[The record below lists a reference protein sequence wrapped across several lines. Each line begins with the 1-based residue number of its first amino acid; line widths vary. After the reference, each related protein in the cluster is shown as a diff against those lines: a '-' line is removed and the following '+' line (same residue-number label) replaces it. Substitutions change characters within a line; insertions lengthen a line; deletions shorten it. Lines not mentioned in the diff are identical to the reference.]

1 MSASSSTASSTLTRS
16 RLAVFGFASVA
27 TAVTAYWFYR
37 SLIEEEDK
45 AQVSGLRRSNAVHRR
60 RRRTTTNDISP
71 DLRHGGDVFF
81 DDAVGNDGQGQVVPR
96 TLTDGETVVDD
107 QAFAEDYGWTNMP
120 QSYQRNGQN
129 IVQLLFR
136 VSEDAT
142 RRNAYVHRGCAC
154 NSCNMLP
161 IRGIRYRC
169 ANCADYDLC
178 EGCESQGL
186 HIKTHIFYKIKVPAI
201 SFGPRHIQ
209 PVWYTGDPENVMRAL
224 PKEITTKLS
233 RETGFERPELEAYWE
248 QWTFMANTD
257 WRDDPDDINLAMDR
271 RTFERCLVP
280 LGGSN
285 NSAPSLIYDRM
296 FAFYDTNKDDLIS
309 FPEFLHGV
317 AYRKKKDKWR
327 KIFEGYDIDGDGF
340 VDRKDCLRMFRSY
353 YVLHRQIHKDMI
365 EGAEEQQMSSTEAHR
380 LISGR
385 QPLSS
390 AFGQDGRYPR
400 APDPRTG
407 EGKSAQ
413 VNGDLQIVD
422 GKGIMNESGNDTG
435 NREDIFKRED
445 PRMNRSNWDGELDR
459 YSSAYWD
466 TMVNPPHTVDEMPA
480 VLQNLQRV
488 RGQIVEAL
496 SDAPVESATIER
508 EDDEVSNSDS
518 ALSNPVADRNWPP
531 SYPKILDEDAEAI
544 DGPGTT
550 VENVRKESRRA
561 VIQQAVYREQTQ
573 DDIHNRWQRR
583 RFYTDEEEGAAPPA
597 HWKEEDDILA
607 QSGKAGESSK
617 AHSRP
622 TIHSRSSSR
631 VRFAEDMDD
640 FDTQSNVST
649 SSRSVPERWGGMEI
663 PDAERDAGKEILYQ
677 VTQQAFNELL
687 DPLFKDKEDQ
697 AIEAASTKA
706 EREQWGSL
714 YNNPEFIQWALEKE
728 AEETKPK
735 KVKITRYP
743 ADGPP
748 PPPPPP
754 GTSSLWPTFT
764 EVEVEQ
770 VREIPLEELLAATGF
785 EVDESL
791 ARQNE
796 DNDDDKGDGEEIS
809 DFESIPE
816 TTPPR
821 AQVDEPSS
829 SEMPVA
835 IVPRSSARPEEHE
848 PMMRISSR
856 EATADGSGIDDEAI
870 GELPQVT
877 VSAINAVQGDRPRS
891 GTSSTD
897 VVVHDAV
904 VLDEKVSEEPSG
916 SALESVTEEDV
927 YRSRVS
933 SNDDSQGSAESS
945 SKGASEV
952 TVPVLPEPG
961 QLGFNLRNSST
972 DAVDNPSEV
981 VVNLPGSRDVQERAV
996 QFDLPEYSTPDTTD
1010 RDPTLP
1016 QFRPD
1021 TIDTPRLTTES
1032 LLLLQQD
1039 PEVRSQIAYGKDKE
1053 LPDVTPLSNGTDP
1066 SKPAITYKR
1075 PRRERLYE
1083 LWKIDRAEKEAE
1095 RKGGWGRLSFEE
1107 FDSRV
1112 KSATG
1117 EGRGSQMD
1125 YLGSWI
1131 DFCIP

>member
-1 MSASSSTASSTLTRS
+1 MSASSSVASSTLTRS
-16 RLAVFGFASVA
+16 RLAVLGFASVA
-27 TAVTAYWFYR
+27 TACTAYWFYR
-37 SLIEEEDK
+37 SFVEEER
-45 AQVSGLRRSNAVHRR
+45 AHVTGLHRSNAVHRR
-60 RRRTTTNDISP
+60 RRRTTTNENTPAFI
-71 DLRHGGDVFF
+71 HGAGIFV
-81 DDAVGNDGQGQVVPR
+81 DDAVENDGEGHIVAR

-107 QAFAEDYGWTNMP
+107 QAFAEEYGWTNMP

-186 HIKTHIFYKIKVPAI
+186 HTKTHIFYKIKVPAS

-209 PVWYTGDPENVMRAL
+209 PVWYSGDPESVTRVL

-233 RETGFERPELEAYWE
+233 RETGFERPELDAYWE

-280 LGGSN
+280 TGGYRH
-285 NSAPSLIYDRM
+285 SAPSLIFDRM
-296 FAFYDTNKDDLIS
+296 FAFYDTNKDDLIG

-317 AYRKKKDKWR
+317 AYRKKKDKWK
-327 KIFEGYDIDGDGF
+327 KIFDGYDIDGDGY
-340 VDRKDCLRMFRSY
+340 VDRKDFLRMFRSY
-353 YVLHRQIHKDMI
+353 YVLHRQIHRDMI

-380 LISGR
+380 LIGGR

-407 EGKSAQ
+407 EGKSAR

-435 NREDIFKRED
+435 NREDIFRRD
-445 PRMNRSNWDGELDR
+445 VPRASRRSHWDGEGDR
-459 YSSAYWD
+459 TSPGYWE
-466 TMVNPPHTVDEMPA
+466 TMVNPPQTVEQMPA
-480 VLQNLQRV
+480 VLRNLQRI
-488 RGQIVEAL
+488 RGHVTELLGDEPDVDSNPVLSGAL
-496 SDAPVESATIER
+496 FEPRSDEKQ
-508 EDDEVSNSDS
+508 DDEASNSD
-518 ALSNPVADRNWPP
+518 N
-531 SYPKILDEDAEAI
+531 EDAEVI

-561 VIQQAVYREQTQ
+561 VIQQAMYREQTQ
-573 DDIHNRWQRR
+573 DDVHERWQKRQ
-583 RFYTDEEEGAAPPA
+583 FYTDEEEGAVPPA
-597 HWKEEDDILA
+597 NWKEEDDVLA
-607 QSGKAGESSK
+607 QSGMVGESSK
-617 AHSRP
+617 APSRP

-687 DPLFKDKEDQ
+687 DPLFKDKEDM

-706 EREQWGSL
+706 EREKWNAL
-714 YNNPEFIQWALEKE
+714 YATPEFEKWASEREIQDA
-728 AEETKPK
+728 KPK
-735 KVKITRYP
+735 KVTITRYP
-743 ADGPP
+743 PGPP

-754 GTSSLWPTFT
+754 PTASMWPQFP

-770 VREIPLEELLAATGF
+770 VRERPLEELLAATGY

-791 ARQNE
+791 ARRNE
-796 DNDDDKGDGEEIS
+796 DDDDGQEEEIS
-809 DFESIPE
+809 DYESIPD
-816 TTPPR
+816 TTPPS
-821 AQVDEPSS
+821 AQR
-829 SEMPVA
+829 SEQP
-835 IVPRSSARPEEHE
+835 
-848 PMMRISSR
+848 SR
-856 EATADGSGIDDEAI
+856 EAPDSTMSDSNPR
-870 GELPQVT
+870 PQQARTSPTSTEILSV
-877 VSAINAVQGDRPRS
+877 VAGYGDSQDRAS
-891 GTSSTD
+891 QSTSSQST
-897 VVVHDAV
+897 
-904 VLDEKVSEEPSG
+904 PP
-916 SALESVTEEDV
+916 ESDT
-927 YRSRVS
+927 
-933 SNDDSQGSAESS
+933 SS
-945 SKGASEV
+945 SS
-952 TVPVLPEPG
+952 
-961 QLGFNLRNSST
+961 
-972 DAVDNPSEV
+972 
-981 VVNLPGSRDVQERAV
+981 
-996 QFDLPEYSTPDTTD
+996 Y

-1021 TIDTPRLTTES
+1021 ADILYDPTSARPTTDFIP
-1032 LLLLQQD
+1032 LL
-1039 PEVRSQIAYGKDKE
+1039 KE
-1053 LPDVTPLSNGTDP
+1053 EHEARRHRCMRTER
-1066 SKPAITYKR
+1066 R
-1075 PRRERLYE
+1075 PRKERLYE
-1083 LWKIDRAEKEAE
+1083 LWKIEKAVKLAESC
-1095 RKGGWGRLSFEE
+1095 GGWGRLGFVEFEK
-1107 FDSRV
+1107 RV
-1112 KSATG
+1112 KSAIG
-1117 EGRGSQMD
+1117 EGKGSQMD